1 MLKEWFY
8 KFKIARTVSA
18 LNSLDDATL
27 KDIGLDRSNI
37 TSHAYEI
44 FKNEKPLRSVFSS
57 AILPINQLRP
67 NYYIVPYLPQRVLLN
82 QVHK

>member
-8 KFKIARTVSA
+8 KVKIARTVSA

-27 KDIGLDRSNI
+27 KDIGLNRSNI

-44 FKNEKPLRSVFSS
+44 FENEKPEEDKMDELDMFVKSS
-57 AILPINQLRP
+57 I
-67 NYYIVPYLPQRVLLN
+67 
-82 QVHK
+82 

>member
-27 KDIGLDRSNI
+27 KDIGLNRSNI

-44 FKNEKPLRSVFSS
+44 FKNEKPEEDTMPELDMFVKSG
-57 AILPINQLRP
+57 L
-67 NYYIVPYLPQRVLLN
+67 
-82 QVHK
+82 

>member
-27 KDIGLDRSNI
+27 KDIGLNRSNI

-44 FKNEKPLRSVFSS
+44 FENEKPEEDTMSELDMFVKSG
-57 AILPINQLRP
+57 L
-67 NYYIVPYLPQRVLLN
+67 
-82 QVHK
+82 

>member
-44 FKNEKPLRSVFSS
+44 FENEKPEEDTMPELDLFVKSG
-57 AILPINQLRP
+57 L
-67 NYYIVPYLPQRVLLN
+67 
-82 QVHK
+82 